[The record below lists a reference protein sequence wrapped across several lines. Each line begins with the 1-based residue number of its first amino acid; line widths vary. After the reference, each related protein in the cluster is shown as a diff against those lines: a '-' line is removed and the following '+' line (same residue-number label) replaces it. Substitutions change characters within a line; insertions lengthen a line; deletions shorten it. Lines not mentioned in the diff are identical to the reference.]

1 MTILMLSVKSHESPA
16 LRKLKA
22 RIVFRGDDIPG
33 NAWEPI
39 YPVRCCP
46 GNQSTQSDV
55 VRANTQAYLNTLVET
70 WVELPSELTPP
81 EYSKIKRPC
90 VKLVKSLYGHPES
103 GWHWD
108 VRFKEVMAAMKGIH
122 MSNFQSSYWFAA
134 SRLLMT
140 LCR

>member
-1 MTILMLSVKSHESPA
+1 MNQPA

-22 RIVFRGDDIPG
+22 RIVFRGDDIRTEDNTLAVLQEAKVNPTG
-33 NAWEPI
+33 LVGLNANLM
-39 YPVRCCP
+39 YGCCP

-55 VRANTQAYLNTLVET
+55 VRASTQSYLNTAVET

-103 GWHWD
+103 G
-108 VRFKEVMAAMKGIH
+108 
-122 MSNFQSSYWFAA
+122 
-134 SRLLMT
+134 
-140 LCR
+140 